1 MLMVASKPY
10 LTTNYNKLKVSKDN
24 RPYRAFGGAL
34 EAWKSGDREALFSGP
49 AGTGKSRLILQKIHF
64 CAQKYPGMR
73 AIMCRKTRKSL
84 AQSAMVTYEKKVLPA
99 GWLENRYVHFNT
111 TDQQYEYCNGSIIA
125 VGGLDDP
132 SKVMSSE
139 WDMVYAQEATELLED
154 DWQALVTRLRNNV
167 MPYQQLVADC
177 NPSYPTHWL
186 KQRCERGTTRMILS
200 KHADNPS
207 LTQAYLKSL
216 KNSLHGVMKLRL
228 FDGIWAAA
236 EGLVYDNWDP
246 AIHIV
251 TKKQLTDWNI
261 FHPDGALNRLK
272 IKRFV
277 AGVDWGFKNPGSIGI
292 YAVDRDDRLYL
303 LREVYRTRKLIGWW
317 VEQAQALDKEFG
329 GIDEW
334 ICDPSEPGFIM
345 DFCNA
350 GLNAFGAVN
359 DIRPGIDAAQERL
372 DVRADG
378 RAGFYLYE
386 FALQDRDD
394 LRDNDHLPVCFENE
408 INAYVYP
415 KLKDGQIEKEVPL
428 KLHDHSLD
436 QWRYT
441 CKHLHVDS
449 GITELDSNLV
459 ESLYSYV
466 GY

>member
-1 MLMVASKPY
+1 
-10 LTTNYNKLKVSKDN
+10 
-24 RPYRAFGGAL
+24 
-34 EAWKSGDREALFSGP
+34 
-49 AGTGKSRLILQKIHF
+49 
-64 CAQKYPGMR
+64 
-73 AIMCRKTRKSL
+73 
-84 AQSAMVTYEKKVLPA
+84 MVTFETKVLPE
-99 GWLENRYVHFNT
+99 GWLSSVIRWNT
-111 TDQQYEYCNGSIIA
+111 SDQQYEYPNGSIIS
-125 VGGLDDP
+125 VGGLDTP
-132 SKVMSSE
+132 SKIMSSE
-139 WDMVYAQEATELLED
+139 YDMIYVQEAIELTEED
-154 DWQALVTRLRNNV
+154 WETLTTRLRNHV
-167 MPYQQLVADC
+167 MPYQQLIADT

-186 KQRCERGTTRMILS
+186 KMRCDRGATLMLLS
-200 KHADNPS
+200 RHQDNPS
-207 LTQAYLKSL
+207 VTQDYLDTLDALT
-216 KNSLHGVMKLRL
+216 GVRRLRL
-228 FDGIWAAA
+228 RDGIWAAA

-261 FHPDGALNRLK
+261 FHPDGTLNRLK

-334 ICDPSEPGFIM
+334 ICDPSEPGFIL

-372 DVRADG
+372 DVRGDG

-449 GITELDSNLV
+449 GIVELDSNLV